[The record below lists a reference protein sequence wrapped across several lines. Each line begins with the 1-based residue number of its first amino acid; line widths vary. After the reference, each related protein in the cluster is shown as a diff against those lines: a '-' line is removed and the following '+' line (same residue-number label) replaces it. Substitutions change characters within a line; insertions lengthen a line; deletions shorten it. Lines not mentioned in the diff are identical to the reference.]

1 MLLLTSELLGS
12 QLSSKPRW
20 HLLVR
25 RPGCANPSTGKIP
38 YSVSVGIY
46 RAAASQK
53 FVTMCK
59 DRPSTASAKK
69 RTARHR
75 PLAHTPAQVPGL
87 TPVRPYPI
95 EVRDSRI
102 WTARSKRWPARIRIF
117 SSSTRC
123 RERGHWRR
131 ACWRSQAHNA

>member
-59 DRPSTASAKK
+59 DQAIDCQWPKKERPGI
-69 RTARHR
+69 
-75 PLAHTPAQVPGL
+75 VPWL
-87 TPVRPYPI
+87 TPPHKFRV
-95 EVRDSRI
+95 
-102 WTARSKRWPARIRIF
+102 
-117 SSSTRC
+117 
-123 RERGHWRR
+123 
-131 ACWRSQAHNA
+131 